1 MSTLPPISNTGL
13 LRWAWRQL
21 TSMKTALI
29 LLFLLAL
36 AAVPGSLLPQRG
48 IDPIKVRTYITEN
61 PTWGP
66 ILDRL
71 GFFEVYS
78 SPWFS
83 AVYLLLFLSLVG
95 CVIPRVGVHFRA
107 MRGAPPP
114 APRMLQRFA
123 GTRSVEVNGSAAELL
138 DTAETALR
146 KARWRVIKGP
156 VDDVRWVSAEK
167 GYLRETGNLIFHLS
181 LLVVLVSIAVGGLFG
196 WKGNVIVREGS
207 GFSNTL
213 TQYDAWG
220 GGRFVNAQDLPPF
233 SFHLDKFTA
242 DFERGEAQR
251 GAPRAFEATVSYRT
265 DPSAPLEH
273 TLVEVNEPLVI
284 NGAKVFLV
292 GHGYAP
298 VIKVTDKTGAVVFND
313 AVPFLPQDGNF
324 TSTGVVKIPDSTP
337 ELGIQGLFL
346 PTAALDPVLGPHS
359 TFPAPDDPALFMSA
373 WKGDLG
379 LDSGTPQ
386 SVYRLVTDKMKKI
399 GLAQLTPGHTW
410 TLPDGSGT
418 VTFEGYERWASFQI
432 AADPGKEFALFGAAA
447 AILGLMMSLFIRRR
461 RVWVKVVDRD
471 GVTVIQLAGIMRT
484 STFED
489 EDIGVLAEDLD
500 LVEQALETAGHKLAA
515 EPPQAQD
522 PPESPEHS
530 SLEQQEES

>member
-1 MSTLPPISNTGL
+1 MSSLPPISNTGL

-36 AAVPGSLLPQRG
+36 ASVPGSLLPQRG
-48 IDPIKVRTYITEN
+48 IDPIKVRAYLTEN

-71 GFFEVYS
+71 GAFEVYS

-83 AVYLLLFLSLVG
+83 AVYLLLFLSLIG

-107 MRGAPPP
+107 MRGTPPP
-114 APRMLQRFA
+114 APRMLHRFS
-123 GTRSVEVNGSAAELL
+123 GTRSVQAVGSSAEILG
-138 DTAETALR
+138 TAEKALR
-146 KARWRVIKGP
+146 DARWRVVTGP
-156 VDDVRWVSAEK
+156 EADPQWVSAEK

-181 LLVVLVSIAVGGLFG
+181 LLVVLVSVALGGLFG

-220 GGRFVNAQDLPPF
+220 GGRFVRPENLPPF
-233 SFHLDKFTA
+233 SFTLDKFTA
-242 DFERGEAQR
+242 DFERGVAQR
-251 GAPRAFEATVSYRT
+251 GSPRAFEARVSYRP
-265 DPSAPLEH
+265 DPAAPLQQA
-273 TLVEVNEPLVI
+273 LIEVNEPLGI
-284 NGAKVFLV
+284 NEAKVFLV

-313 AVPFLPQDGNF
+313 AVPFLPQDGAF
-324 TSTGVVKIPDSTP
+324 TSTGVVKIPDSSP
-337 ELGIQGLFL
+337 PLGIQALFL
-346 PTAALDPVLGPHS
+346 PTAKLDEVLGPIS

-373 WKGDLG
+373 WRGDLG
-379 LDSGTPQ
+379 LDAGTPQ
-386 SVYRLVTDKMKKI
+386 SVYRLVTDKMEKI
-399 GLAQLTPGHTW
+399 GLEQLKPGQSW

-418 VTFEGYERWASFQI
+418 VSFQGYERWASFQI
-432 AADPGKEFALFGAAA
+432 AADPGKEIALFAAVA
-447 AILGLMMSLFIRRR
+447 AILGLTMSLFIRRR
-461 RVWVKVVDRD
+461 RVWVKVVHKD
-471 GVTVIQLAGIMRT
+471 GVTVVQLAGIMRT

-500 LVEQALETAGHKLAA
+500 LVAQALESAG
-515 EPPQAQD
+515 QTQ
-522 PPESPEHS
+522 
-530 SLEQQEES
+530 EQPKEES

>member
-1 MSTLPPISNTGL
+1 MSALPPISNTGL

-36 AAVPGSLLPQRG
+36 ASVPGSLLPQRG
-48 IDPIKVRTYITEN
+48 IDPIKVRAYITEN

-83 AVYLLLFLSLVG
+83 AVYLLLFLSLIG

-107 MRGAPPP
+107 MRSAPPP
-114 APRMLQRFA
+114 APRMLQRFS
-123 GTRSVEVNGSAAELL
+123 GTRSVEAVGSDAEIL
-138 DTAETALR
+138 DTAQKALQD
-146 KARWRVIKGP
+146 ARWRVVTGP
-156 VDDVRWVSAEK
+156 TDDPQWISAEK

-181 LLVVLVSIAVGGLFG
+181 LLVVLVSVALGGLFG

-220 GGRFVNAQDLPPF
+220 GGRFVRPENLPPF
-233 SFHLDKFTA
+233 SFTLDKFTA
-242 DFERGEAQR
+242 DFERGVAQR
-251 GAPRAFEATVSYRT
+251 GAPRAFEAEVSYRPE
-265 DPSAPLEH
+265 PSAPLQH
-273 TLVEVNEPLVI
+273 TLIEVNEPLEI

-298 VIKVTDKTGAVVFND
+298 MIKVTDKNGVVVFND
-313 AVPFLPQDGNF
+313 AVAFLPQDGAF

-337 ELGIQGLFL
+337 QLGIQGLFL
-346 PTAALDPVLGPHS
+346 PTAKLDPVLGPIS
-359 TFPAPDDPALFMSA
+359 TFPGPDDPALFMSA

-386 SVYRLVTDKMKKI
+386 SVYRLVTDKMEKI
-399 GLAQLTPGHTW
+399 GLEQLRPGQSW

-418 VTFEGYERWASFQI
+418 VTFQGYERWASFQI
-432 AADPGKEFALFGAAA
+432 AADPGKEIALFAAAA
-447 AILGLMMSLFIRRR
+447 AILGLTMSLFIRRR
-461 RVWVKVVDRD
+461 RVWVKLVHRD
-471 GVTVIQLAGIMRT
+471 GVTVVQLAGIMRT

-500 LVEQALETAGHKLAA
+500 LVELALESAGQTK
-515 EPPQAQD
+515 
-522 PPESPEHS
+522 
-530 SLEQQEES
+530 EQPKEES

>member
-1 MSTLPPISNTGL
+1 MSALPPISNTGL

-83 AVYLLLFLSLVG
+83 AVYLLLFLSLIG

-114 APRMLQRFA
+114 APRLLQRFA
-123 GTRSVEVNGSAAELL
+123 GTRSLEVTGSTQEIL
-138 DTAETALR
+138 DTAERALR
-146 KARWRVIKGP
+146 KARWRVVKGP
-156 VDDVRWVSAEK
+156 VESVQWVSAEK

-181 LLVVLVSIAVGGLFG
+181 LLVVLVSVAVGGLFG

-220 GGRFVNAQDLPPF
+220 GGRFVNAENLPPF
-233 SFHLDKFTA
+233 SFTLDKFTA
-242 DFERGEAQR
+242 TFERGQAQR
-251 GAPRAFEATVSYRT
+251 GAPRDFQADVSYRT
-265 DPSAPLEH
+265 DPSAPSQQALI
-273 TLVEVNEPLVI
+273 EVNEPLAI
-284 NGAKVFLV
+284 NGAKIFLV

-298 VIKVTDKTGAVVFND
+298 VIKVTDKSGAVVFND

-324 TSTGVVKIPDSTP
+324 TSSGVVKIPDSTP
-337 ELGIQGLFL
+337 PLGIQGLFL
-346 PTAALDPVLGPHS
+346 PTAALDAVLGPHS

-386 SVYRLVTDKMKKI
+386 SVYRLVTDKMTKI
-399 GLAQLTPGHTW
+399 GLEQLKPGQSW
-410 TLPDGSGT
+410 TLPDGSGK
-418 VTFEGYERWASFQI
+418 VSFEGYERWASFQI
-432 AADPGKEFALFGAAA
+432 AADPGKGFALFAAAA
-447 AILGLMMSLFIRRR
+447 AILGLTMSLFIRRR
-461 RVWVKVVDRD
+461 RVWVKRVERD
-471 GVTVIQLAGIMRT
+471 GVTVVQLAGIMRT

-500 LVEQALETAGHKLAA
+500 LVEDALDAAGHTLSQEA
-515 EPPQAQD
+515 PQGQAPSQ
-522 PPESPEHS
+522 SPEHRS
-530 SLEQQEES
+530 PEQQEES

>member
-1 MSTLPPISNTGL
+1 VSTLPPISNTGM

-21 TSMKTALI
+21 TSMKTALV

-36 AAVPGSLLPQRG
+36 ASVPGSLLPQRG
-48 IDPIKVRTYITEN
+48 IDPIKVRSYLTEN

-83 AVYLLLFLSLVG
+83 AVYLLLFLSLIG
-95 CVIPRVGVHFRA
+95 CVVPRVGVHFRA
-107 MRGAPPP
+107 MRSAPPP
-114 APRMLQRFA
+114 APRMLQRFS
-123 GTRSVEVNGSAAELL
+123 GTRTVEVTAS
-138 DTAETALR
+138 TAEILATAEGALR
-146 KARWRVIKGP
+146 RGRWRVVTGP
-156 VDDVRWVSAEK
+156 VDGPQWLSAEK

-181 LLVVLVSIAVGGLFG
+181 LLVVLVSVALGGLFG

-220 GGRFVNAQDLPPF
+220 GGRFVNPQGLPPF
-233 SFHLDKFTA
+233 SFTLDKFTA
-242 DFERGEAQR
+242 DFERGSAQR
-251 GAPRAFEATVSYRT
+251 GAPRAFEAEVSYRT
-265 DPSAPLEH
+265 EPQAPVQHALI
-273 TLVEVNEPLVI
+273 EVNEPLEI

-298 VIKVTDKTGAVVFND
+298 VIKVTDRTGAVVFDD
-313 AVPFLPQDGNF
+313 AVAFLPQDGNF
-324 TSTGVVKIPDSTP
+324 TSTGVVKIPDSSP
-337 ELGIQGLFL
+337 QLGIQGLFL
-346 PTAALDPVLGPHS
+346 PTAALDAVLGPHS

-379 LDSGTPQ
+379 LDAGTPQ
-386 SVYRLVTDKMKKI
+386 SVYRLVTDKMTRI
-399 GLAQLTPGHTW
+399 GLEQLKPGQSW
-410 TLPDGSGT
+410 KLPDGSGT
-418 VTFEGYERWASFQI
+418 VSFEGYQRWASFQI
-432 AADPGKEFALFGAAA
+432 AADPGKEMALFAVAA
-447 AILGLMMSLFIRRR
+447 AILGLIMSLFIRRR

-471 GVTVIQLAGIMRT
+471 GVTVVQLAGIMRT

-500 LVEQALETAGHKLAA
+500 LVQDALESAGQTAAPAPLIESAPEA
-515 EPPQAQD
+515 EAPK
-522 PPESPEHS
+522 
-530 SLEQQEES
+530 EES

>member
-1 MSTLPPISNTGL
+1 MSALPPISNSGL

-36 AAVPGSLLPQRG
+36 ASIPGSLLPQRG
-48 IDPIKVRTYITEN
+48 IDPIKVRAYITEN

-71 GFFEVYS
+71 GFFDGYS

-83 AVYLLLFLSLVG
+83 AVYLLLFVSLIG
-95 CVIPRVGVHFRA
+95 CVLPRVGVHYRA
-107 MRGAPPP
+107 MRSAPPR
-114 APRMLQRFA
+114 APRMLQRMA
-123 GTRSVEVNGSAAELL
+123 GTRSLEVTGSTDEVLL
-138 DTAETALR
+138 TAQASLR
-146 KARWRVIKGP
+146 AARWRVVTGP
-156 VDDVRWVSAEK
+156 QEDPSWVAAEK

-220 GGRFVNAQDLPPF
+220 GGRFVNAENLVPF
-233 SFHLDKFTA
+233 SFTLDKFTA
-242 DFERGEAQR
+242 DFERGTVQR
-251 GAPRAFEATVSYRT
+251 GAPRAFEAEVSFRP
-265 DPSAPLEH
+265 DPSAAVQHALI
-273 TLVEVNEPLVI
+273 EVNEPLVI
-284 NGAKVFLV
+284 DGAKVFLV

-298 VIKVTDKTGAVVFND
+298 RIKVTDKTGAVVFDD

-337 ELGIQGLFL
+337 ALGIQGLFL
-346 PTAALDPVLGPHS
+346 PTAALDAVRGPHS
-359 TFPAPDDPALFMSA
+359 IFPSPDDPALFMSA

-386 SVYRLVTDKMKKI
+386 SVYRLVTDKMEQI
-399 GLAQLTPGHTW
+399 GLEQLKPGESW

-418 VTFEGYERWASFQI
+418 VRFEGYERWASFQI
-432 AADPGKEFALFGAAA
+432 AADPGKEFALFAAAA

-461 RVWVKVVDRD
+461 RVWVKVLERD
-471 GVTVIQLAGIMRT
+471 GVTVVQLAGIMRT

-489 EDIGVLAEDLD
+489 DDIGVLAEDLD
-500 LVEQALETAGHKLAA
+500 LVEHALAA
-515 EPPQAQD
+515 AGLVRAEA
-522 PPESPEHS
+522 PPE
-530 SLEQQEES
+530 EES

>member
-1 MSTLPPISNTGL
+1 MSNLPPISNTGL

-36 AAVPGSLLPQRG
+36 ASVPGSLLPQRG
-48 IDPIKVRTYITEN
+48 IDPIKVRAYITET

-83 AVYLLLFLSLVG
+83 AVYLLLFLSLIG

-107 MRGAPPP
+107 MRSAPPP
-114 APRMLQRFA
+114 APRMLQRLS
-123 GTRSVEVNGSAAELL
+123 GTRTLGATGDAADVLQ
-138 DTAETALR
+138 TAEKTLSS
-146 KARWRVIKGP
+146 ARWRVVTGP
-156 VDDVRWVSAEK
+156 ADEPRWVSAEK

-181 LLVVLVSIAVGGLFG
+181 LLVVLVSIALGGLLG
-196 WKGNVIVREGS
+196 WKGNVIIREGS

-220 GGRFVNAQDLPPF
+220 GGRFVNAENLPPF
-233 SFHLDKFTA
+233 SFTLDKFTA
-242 DFERGEAQR
+242 DFERGVAQR
-251 GAPRAFEATVSYRT
+251 GAPRAFEAEVSYRP
-265 DPSAPLEH
+265 DPAAPLQH
-273 TLVEVNEPLVI
+273 TLIEVNEPLEI

-298 VIKVTDKTGAVVFND
+298 VIKVTDKTGAVVFDD
-313 AVPFLPQDGNF
+313 AVTFLPQDGNF

-337 ELGIQGLFL
+337 ALGIQGLFL
-346 PTAALDPVLGPHS
+346 PTAALDAVLGPHS
-359 TFPAPDDPALFMSA
+359 TFPGPDDPALFMSA

-399 GLAQLTPGHTW
+399 GLEQLRPGQSW
-410 TLPDGSGT
+410 TLPDGSGK
-418 VTFEGYERWASFQI
+418 VSFEGYERWASFQI
-432 AADPGKEFALFGAAA
+432 AADPGKEFALFAAAA
-447 AILGLMMSLFIRRR
+447 AILGLTMSLFIRRR
-461 RVWVKVVDRD
+461 RVWVKVVEHN

-500 LVEQALETAGHKLAA
+500 LVEQALESAGQAQAA
-515 EPPQAQD
+515 EP
-522 PPESPEHS
+522 SK
-530 SLEQQEES
+530 EES